1 MDRTH
6 ELMTA
11 IADRF
16 EAQLDEMV
24 EEADRLVFDA
34 TPALGADPAIAS
46 EVSAS
51 NRANFHRFAT
61 VARYA
66 GDRPPADVPPEALDV
81 ARTLVRRGIQSDAI
95 YAGYRRGQQIGWQC
109 WMACAEAVVEAR
121 EELVAVLDL
130 SVRLVFEYLDA
141 VLGSVIAAMDR
152 EREEVLGGALA
163 RRTET
168 LRLILDGAPL
178 DAQTAGRRLRYDLAR
193 HHTAAILWAEG
204 AAQGALE
211 SAAEALALAAG
222 ARRPLS
228 MPAGTTTLW
237 AWIGSDAGLP
247 SGDLRAALAGT
258 DVR

>member
-141 VLGSVIAAMDR
+141 VLGRVIEEMDR

-168 LRLILDGAPL
+168 VRLILDGAPL
-178 DAQTAGRRLRYDLAR
+178 DEQPASRRLRYDLAR
-193 HHTAAILWAEG
+193 HHTAVVLWARPPG
-204 AAQGALE
+204 VPQGALE
-211 SAAEALALAAG
+211 SSAEALARAAA
-222 ARRPLS
+222 ARRPLVV
-228 MPAGTTTLW
+228 PAGTTSLW
-237 AWIGSDAGLP
+237 AWIGSEASL
-247 SGDLRAALAGT
+247 GDLGAALE
-258 DVR
+258 